1 MTRDGHRCPA
11 GPGAGRALTRWG
23 GACYEQAMPPS
34 AASSSTSSTSPQG
47 HPPQAPSPHRAR
59 ARELAPE
66 LVSLRRELHAH
77 PEVGLVLPRTQSR
90 LLDALSG
97 VGYELSTG
105 SACTSVT
112 GVLRGG
118 APSLAGVP
126 DGQRP
131 TVLLRADMDALPV
144 HELVD
149 VDFRSRADGVMHACG
164 HDLHM
169 AGLVGAARILAERV
183 EHLPG
188 DVILMLQPGEEGYD
202 GASVMIAEGVL
213 DAAGRRPDAAWAAH
227 VFSSMAPRGVVSS
240 RAGALMASSNTLHVQ
255 VRGAGGH
262 GSAPER
268 AADPVP
274 AVCEMVLGLQ
284 ARLTRTVSPFDPA
297 VLTVTQLSAGTA
309 SNIIPDTASFSGTL
323 RCFDDGVLDRLEEEV
338 LRYCRGVAA
347 AHGLEADAAL
357 VRTYPVTVNDAGAV
371 DVAEAA
377 VAQVLGPGRFTR
389 LAHPIAGSE
398 DFSRVLAAVPGAM
411 LFVAASTSDD
421 GAPGPD
427 NHSPRADFDDAV
439 VPDVAALLADLA
451 ERTLRAAAA

>member
-1 MTRDGHRCPA
+1 MAT
-11 GPGAGRALTRWG
+11 
-23 GACYEQAMPPS
+23 PP
-34 AASSSTSSTSPQG
+34 AASSTPPP
-47 HPPQAPSPHRAR
+47 PPQDPAPHGPSPHTAR
-59 ARELAPE
+59 ARQMGPE
-66 LVSLRRELHAH
+66 LVALRRELHAH

-90 LLDALSG
+90 LIDALTG
-97 VGYELSTG
+97 LGLDLSTG
-105 SACTSVT
+105 AGCTSVT

-126 DGQRP
+126 DRARP
-131 TVLLRADMDALPV
+131 AVLLRADMDALPV

-149 VDFRSRADGVMHACG
+149 VPFRSRVDGVMHACG

-169 AGLVGAARILAERV
+169 AGLVGAARLLAERA
-183 EHLPG
+183 ETLPG
-188 DVILMLQPGEEGYD
+188 DVVLMLQPGEEGYD

-227 VFSSMAPRGVVSS
+227 VFSSMAPRGVVAS
-240 RAGALMASSNTLHVQ
+240 RAGALMASSNTLHVE

-284 ARLTRTVSPFDPA
+284 ARVTRSVSPFDPA

-309 SNIIPDTASFSGTL
+309 SNIIGDTASFSGTL
-323 RCFDDGVLDRLEEEV
+323 RCFDEAVLDRLEAEV

-347 AHGLEADAAL
+347 AHGLEAEARL

-371 DVAEAA
+371 DVAEEA
-377 VAQVLGPGRFTR
+377 VARALGPGRFAR
-389 LAHPIAGSE
+389 LPHPIAGSE

-411 LFVAASTSDD
+411 LFVGASTGGDD

-427 NHSPRADFDDAV
+427 NHSPRAEFDDAV

-451 ERTLRAAAA
+451 ERTLRTAAVA